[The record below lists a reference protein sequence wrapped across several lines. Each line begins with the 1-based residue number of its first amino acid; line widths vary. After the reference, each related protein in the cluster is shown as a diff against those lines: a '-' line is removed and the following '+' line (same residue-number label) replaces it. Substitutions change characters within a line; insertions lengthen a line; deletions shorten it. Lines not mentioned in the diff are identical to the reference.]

1 MSVFKRCKS
10 KRQKNFLPGRQNKQ
24 ENSKTWVV
32 NLEGVHVLEMLVKA
46 LKNSWFELPVKLT
59 QYSQILAKIKI
70 TSQLQSTDSAVSY
83 EIWGCQDDDYL
94 TYGLLECE
102 VL

>member
-1 MSVFKRCKS
+1 
-10 KRQKNFLPGRQNKQ
+10 
-24 ENSKTWVV
+24 
-32 NLEGVHVLEMLVKA
+32 MLVKA

-83 EIWGCQDDDYL
+83 EI
-94 TYGLLECE
+94 
-102 VL
+102 